1 MADEEGHCEIRQ
13 IGCSAYYAV
22 AIDRFQRDKRDPSV
36 IVFNEI
42 KRCQLPYSTQFS
54 KSKKGAAHSLS
65 VAQVHCLDSESTR
78 TNSQTEKIGTPPE
91 QGAREI
97 AGRVPARFAR

>member
-36 IVFNEI
+36 IVFSEI
-42 KRCQLPYSTQFS
+42 KRCQHPHFTQFFQ
-54 KSKKGAAHSLS
+54 KQKKVLKQPGTSGCAVVIAFVASAPPPISAGQLRSATLAADD
-65 VAQVHCLDSESTR
+65 AIC
-78 TNSQTEKIGTPPE
+78 KI
-91 QGAREI
+91 RKN
-97 AGRVPARFAR
+97 